1 MKKVCITCFEPFDG
15 RDKNI
20 SQMVCEIVDAK
31 NVEITKCLLKVSYN
45 KIYDEVKNI
54 MKLDYDLVIM
64 TGEAK
69 SRERLAL
76 EKVAINLKSA
86 AIPDN
91 DGDICFNERI
101 DDGSDAYFSNVDV
114 LSLNNKLNELG
125 FDTYVSLSSGSYICN
140 LSYYYGLRLKKNN
153 TKVLFIHYP
162 VKYDKVLDY
171 SKTIEK
177 IIELI

>member
-20 SQMVCEIVDAK
+20 SQMVCENVDCK
-31 NVEITKCLLKVSYN
+31 NVEIEKCLLKVSYN
-45 KIYDEVKNI
+45 GIYDAVKNI
-54 MKLDYDLVIM
+54 MDNGYDLVIM

-86 AIPDN
+86 NIPDN
-91 DGDICFNERI
+91 DGVSCFNEKI
-101 DDGSDAYFSNVDV
+101 DDGADAYFSNIDE
-114 LSLNNKLNELG
+114 LNLNKELNELG
-125 FDTYVSLSSGSYICN
+125 FDSYVSLSAGSYICN

-162 VKYDKVLDY
+162 LKYDKVLEY
-171 SKTIEK
+171 AEIVGK
-177 IIELI
+177 IIEIL